1 MNNGCQQSQG
11 AIQHQA
17 NLEVKE
23 TLMARGEV
31 EKSREFEAEDQEV
44 KEAGGG
50 GGGDIEVSEEL
61 GFPRIDE
68 RIEYSRLIASDPK
81 EKSGSNGAPINES
94 ACVKCSVEVVVM
106 ALDKITVET

>member
-1 MNNGCQQSQG
+1 
-11 AIQHQA
+11 
-17 NLEVKE
+17 
-23 TLMARGEV
+23 MARGEV

-68 RIEYSRLIASDPK
+68 RIEYSRLTASDPK
-81 EKSGSNGAPINES
+81 EKSNGAPINES
-94 ACVKCSVEVVVM
+94 ACAKCSEEAVVM

>member
-1 MNNGCQQSQG
+1 
-11 AIQHQA
+11 
-17 NLEVKE
+17 
-23 TLMARGEV
+23 MARGEV

-94 ACVKCSVEVVVM
+94 ACAKCSKEAVVM